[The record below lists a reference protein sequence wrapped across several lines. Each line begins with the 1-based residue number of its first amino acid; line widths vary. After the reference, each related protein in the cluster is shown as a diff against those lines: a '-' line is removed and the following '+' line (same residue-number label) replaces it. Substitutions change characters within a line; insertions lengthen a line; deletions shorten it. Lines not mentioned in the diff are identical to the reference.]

1 MKTLIE
7 SAERFLGEDVVGGDI
22 YTLEFMEQDGG
33 KIIVQ
38 KNGERVNAS
47 VSDVSFMNYDK
58 DSTVELSEYFDS
70 EEGKAIDISEFCR
83 QHNCRLEDERRGW
96 STKNQAWV
104 AYKLVGEV
112 INDPAFEA
120 LESYRNSR
128 ADSTSIEEGKDVIG
142 QELLDK
148 IAELT
153 DENDHNGAVMVLAQF
168 LKEKKH
174 IRIMKAI
181 QELHSAYGHMPSE
194 LIDLRSFELK
204 ELIKLVA
211 EKYGDDIA
219 QKVKGAF

>member
-7 SAERFLGEDVVGGDI
+7 SAERFLDEDVTNDV

-38 KNGERVNAS
+38 KNGQRVNAS

-58 DSTVELSEYFDS
+58 GNTVELSEYFDS

-112 INDPAFEA
+112 ANDPAFEA
-120 LESYRNSR
+120 LRSYRDSR
-128 ADSTSIEEGKDVIG
+128 SDSTSIEEGKDSIG
-142 QELLDK
+142 TDLLEK

-181 QELHSAYGHMPSE
+181 QELHDAYGHMPSQ
-194 LIDLRSFELK
+194 LIDLRTFELK

-211 EKYGDDIA
+211 EKYGDEIS